1 MSRLIISL
9 AVFAILAAGVGLLVS
24 GDDDFD
30 WAVALTLFGIA
41 LAGEGARIWLRRSRA
56 KAGRSNGSGKDSAS
70 QSSGI

>member
-1 MSRLIISL
+1 MTRLIISL
-9 AVFAILAAGVGLLVS
+9 SVFAILAAGVGVLLS

-41 LAGEGARIWLRRSRA
+41 AAGEGARVWLRRNRA
-56 KAGRSNGSGKDSAS
+56 KIGRNDGSGKDSAS